1 MSPLLPDATHRSQG
15 LLLGLLLG
23 IGSLALAVWWTLRD
37 LAIALA
43 NNKVTASLIHGQV
56 LGPVVTQ
63 RLLEFALALVAL
75 HLAAG
80 LIAWTLARLTLATVP
95 RSARLGP
102 RWLVI
107 AWFAVLAALVWVCN
121 ASWYPGSRFAPE
133 LSWLSADWYGWRWA
147 HLALVLVCGG
157 SGLLLVRTI
166 TTSGRNRRIAALL
179 PVALIVPGLA
189 GLTIWYDTGSARPAA
204 AFDRPHVVILG
215 LDSLRDDLGEGQ
227 SEDRLT
233 PHVDG
238 FVQGAHR
245 FTDTISP
252 LARTYPAL
260 VSILTGRHPVVTN
273 ARFNLMPR
281 ALVSEGE
288 TLGDALRAAGYH
300 SVYATDEVRFANLDP
315 SFGFDQL
322 ITPPVGASDFLLGKA
337 GDLPLVNLLSA
348 TRLGAW
354 LFPTNHANRA
364 AHVTYRPDDFTARLR
379 REIRVDRPGFLMI
392 HLTLAHWPYN
402 WAGHRQ
408 PTTPQ
413 EYRPAYQQAIR
424 EVDRQFDAVLRLLAA
439 QGVLDNAIVVV
450 LSDHGEAL
458 GWPGD
463 SMLRRTGQPQEIWN
477 TLWGHGTSV
486 LSPHQYSVFLALRG
500 FGRAALPGTPGHHDW
515 PVSLEDVR
523 PTLQEAATGTAP
535 EDSTGISLL
544 PLLDG
549 RRPPDELSA
558 RIRYTE
564 TDFNTPMVLT
574 GKYNESGLV
583 HEGAAYYEIV
593 PATGWMQLKTG
604 RLPELMFRK
613 ERAAVSRNSLLAA
626 VPSAD
631 SHSVSYLFTDRRAPL
646 PRRLAGRPDP
656 AAEPE
661 AARLW
666 DALHERFGGG
676 DSRRRPRPRICDRRH
691 PEPRPVVGASSL
703 I

>member
-1 MSPLLPDATHRSQG
+1 MTSPLTISAGRQLQG
-15 LLLGLLLG
+15 LLLSLLLG
-23 IGSLALAVWWTLRD
+23 AGSLALALWWTLWD
-37 LAIALA
+37 VTVALA
-43 NNKVTASLIHGQV
+43 NDKVTAALLYGQV
-56 LGPVVTQ
+56 LGPVVTH
-63 RLLEFALALVAL
+63 RLLEFGLALLVL

-80 LIAWTLARLTLATVP
+80 LIALALARLTLAGVP
-95 RSARLGP
+95 GSARLGP
-102 RWLVI
+102 RWLVFM
-107 AWFAVLAALVWVCN
+107 WFAVLASLVLLLN

-133 LSWLSADWYGWRWA
+133 SPWLAANWHGWHWA
-147 HLALVLVCGG
+147 HLALALVSFGA
-157 SGLLLVRTI
+157 GLILIRA
-166 TTSGRNRRIAALL
+166 IAARRGHRRFASLL

-189 GLTIWYDTGSARPAA
+189 GLPVWRDTAASPRAA

-215 LDSLRDDLGEGQ
+215 LDSLRDDLAGRQ

-233 PHVDG
+233 PHID
-238 FVQGAHR
+238 R
-245 FTDTISP
+245 FLDEAQRFSDTISP

-260 VSILTGRHPVVTN
+260 VSVLTGRHPVITN

-281 ALVSEGE
+281 TLVSEGE
-288 TLGDALRAAGYH
+288 TLGDALRSVGYH
-300 SVYATDEVRFANLDP
+300 TVYATDEVRFANLDP

-322 ITPPVGASDFLLGKA
+322 VTPPIGASDFLLGKA

-354 LFPTNHANRA
+354 LFPANHANRA
-364 AHVTYRPDDFTARLR
+364 AHVTYRPGDFVARLQ
-379 REIRVDRPGFLMI
+379 REIRVEQPSFLMI
-392 HLTLAHWPYN
+392 HLTLPHWPYS
-402 WAGHRQ
+402 WAGQ
-408 PTTPQ
+408 TMPSTPQ
-413 EYRPAYQQAIR
+413 EYRPAYQRAVR

-439 QGVLDNAIVVV
+439 RGILDNAIVAV

-463 SMLRRTGQPQEIWN
+463 SMLRRTGKPIEIWN
-477 TLWGHGTSV
+477 SLWGHGTSV

-523 PTLQEAATGTAP
+523 PTLQQVATGTVP
-535 EDSTGISLL
+535 DDSTGISLL

-549 RRPPDELSA
+549 SRPTAELTG

-564 TDFNTPMVLT
+564 TDFNTPMVLA
-574 GKYNESGLV
+574 GRYNESGLV

-593 PATGWMQLKTG
+593 PATGWMQLKAG

-613 ERAAVSRNSLLAA
+613 ERAAVSRDSLLAA
-626 VPSAD
+626 VPSWD
-631 SHSVSYLFTDRRAPL
+631 NQSVTYLYTDRRAPL

-656 AAEPE
+656 ATEPE

-666 DALHERFGGG
+666 DALHERFAGEL
-676 DSRRRPRPRICDRRH
+676 PPPAPTPH
-691 PEPRPVVGASSL
+691 L
-703 I
+703 